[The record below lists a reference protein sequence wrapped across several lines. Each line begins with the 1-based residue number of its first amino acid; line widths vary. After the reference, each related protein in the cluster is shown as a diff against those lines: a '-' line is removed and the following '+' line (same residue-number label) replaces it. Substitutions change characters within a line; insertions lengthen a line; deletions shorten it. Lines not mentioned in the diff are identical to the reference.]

1 MKIHT
6 HNLTELTVRGILL
19 GTIITLVFTAS
30 NVYLGLK
37 VGMTFASSIPAAV
50 ISMAFLRMFK
60 DSSILENNIVQ
71 TQASAAGCISSVIFV
86 MPAMIM
92 VGYWNDFPF
101 WQTFLI
107 CAAGGILGVIFTIP
121 LRYAMVVKSTLPYP
135 EGVAAAVI
143 LKTGEK
149 EGADSDGSDAKR
161 GVKLLMIGSLLSSV
175 FAFCTSGLRILLDG
189 FTVTGKIGA
198 AVFSLGTGYS
208 FALLGAGL
216 LIGIGGG
223 ISLLVG
229 TILCWGVGIPV
240 LTCIFPADAGTAP
253 ADFASTLWTTK
264 LRFAGAGCIAIS
276 ALWTLVVLLKPIIS
290 GLKDSI
296 EIARESVAGEIDE
309 RNTDLSLKH
318 MLMIAAFSILI
329 IGSVFYSFA
338 SNVNIPALWIWS
350 FVIVGTM
357 LAVLIGFMLAAAC
370 GYMAGL
376 IGSSSSPI
384 SGITIISVVIVSLV
398 FMMLSTLGNIFD
410 VEGGRR
416 FVTAFTLFTATV
428 VNAIASISNDNLQDL
443 KTGLLVNASPRKQ
456 QIALIIG
463 TSIGAMVIAP
473 VLELLYNSYG
483 LPGALPREG
492 MDPNMALNAPQA
504 TLMASIVSG
513 IFNESLEWT
522 FIFVG
527 LALGAVLIVFNVFL
541 KKVSAKKLFLS
552 PLAVGLGIYLPTS
565 VNVVIILGAISS
577 YFIFRR
583 VRNSCS
589 TSQEQ
594 EKELVNVDKRNNL
607 VAAGLI
613 VGESLM
619 GVLLAIVLTV
629 SISAGGSETPL
640 ALPLSL
646 DPALIS
652 VISFIVFFTGFF
664 YVLKLVSRR
673 RKA

>member
-552 PLAVGLGIYLPTS
+552 PLAVGLGIYLPSS